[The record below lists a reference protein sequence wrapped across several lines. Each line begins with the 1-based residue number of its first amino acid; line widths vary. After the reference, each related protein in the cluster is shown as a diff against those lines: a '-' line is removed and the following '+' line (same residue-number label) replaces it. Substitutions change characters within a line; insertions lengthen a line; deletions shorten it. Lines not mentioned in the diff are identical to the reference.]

1 MIKLDMEEIKK
12 KSNFYLLEGEEI
24 LKTVIGVE
32 LIDGRK
38 NNKKVFFLTN
48 KRAVFIS
55 YEIKNPSIFSNIPI
69 LNLAFVDECIYEKS
83 MEFLLTSIRS
93 IEKVKVG
100 NKNNV
105 IKMNLENERTVLLYT
120 SKLKFAVL
128 IQELQ
133 KVLTIEK
140 ENESKVRIIPK

>member
-55 YEIKNPSIFSNIPI
+55 YEIKNPSIF
-69 LNLAFVDECIYEKS
+69 F
-83 MEFLLTSIRS
+83 
-93 IEKVKVG
+93 
-100 NKNNV
+100 
-105 IKMNLENERTVLLYT
+105 
-120 SKLKFAVL
+120 
-128 IQELQ
+128 
-133 KVLTIEK
+133 
-140 ENESKVRIIPK
+140 

>member
-133 KVLTIEK
+133 KVLIIEK

>member
-1 MIKLDMEEIKK
+1 MKLKIHL
-12 KSNFYLLEGEEI
+12 F
-24 LKTVIGVE
+24 
-32 LIDGRK
+32 
-38 NNKKVFFLTN
+38 
-48 KRAVFIS
+48 
-55 YEIKNPSIFSNIPI
+55 FSNIPI